1 MRNKGG
7 RPTKLTPKLQEEIC
21 KAIRAGNY
29 IETAAAFA
37 GISKSTLYE
46 WLKRGA
52 REKERLAKNPRA
64 KIKKSEAPFVE
75 FSDAVEK
82 ALAASEV
89 RDVMLIG
96 KAAET
101 QWQAAA
107 WRLERRF
114 PERWGRREKLALE
127 HTGKDGGPIESVN
140 IHRIDLSR
148 LTDEE
153 LETLEN
159 IVDKLADEGGNQTR
173 MGTSEADSLYDLHEE
188 ELSS

>member
-1 MRNKGG
+1 MSKKGG
-7 RPTKLTPKLQEEIC
+7 RPTKLTPELQEEIC

-37 GISKSTLYE
+37 GISKNTLYD
-46 WLKRGA
+46 WMKRGA

-64 KIKKSEAPFVE
+64 KVKKSEAPFVD

-82 ALAASEV
+82 ALAAAEV

-107 WRLERRF
+107 WRLERKF
-114 PERWGRREKLALE
+114 PDRWGRKERLEVAAEVDISSYVNALSA
-127 HTGKDGGPIESVN
+127 T
-140 IHRIDLSR
+140 
-148 LTDEE
+148 
-153 LETLEN
+153 
-159 IVDKLADEGGNQTR
+159 ADEVWNDE
-173 MGTSEADSLYDLHEE
+173 SDENED
-188 ELSS
+188 